1 MPFPES
7 FNDGPIPSSAD
18 READTREFFA
28 GGPQL
33 FQSDLPE
40 SLL

>member
-7 FNDGPIPSSAD
+7 FNDGPIPEG
-18 READTREFFA
+18 RERMGTF
-28 GGPQL
+28 GL

-40 SLL
+40 CLQKSLSLG